1 MADVRL
7 NIAGRHYDVHCSDG
21 QEQQLLTLA
30 AMVDEK
36 AAGAVGTTEIRQ
48 LLFSALFLAD
58 ELKEARAGIP
68 KKSPEQ
74 DELHSKL
81 AQAEAQEQK
90 LAADLAA
97 MTQEA
102 QRLREQSITQVQQ
115 LADTQAALQ
124 AAHVALTEA
133 EVAADNAAEQAEAAT
148 QALAEVRAAN
158 AASAANAANAEN
170 DGAPATPPI
179 PAQILS
185 ALADRV
191 EALADKFQSL
201 T

>member
-68 KKSPEQ
+68 KNSPEQ
-74 DELHSKL
+74 DELRSKL

-102 QRLREQSITQVQQ
+102 QRLREQSSTQVQQ

-158 AASAANAANAEN
+158 AASAANAEN

-179 PAQILS
+179 PAHILS

>member
-21 QEQQLLTLA
+21 QEPQLLTLA

-36 AAGAVGTTEIRQ
+36 AARAVGTTEIRQ

-58 ELKEARAGIP
+58 ELKEARAGAN
-68 KKSPEQ
+68 KNSPEN
-74 DELHSKL
+74 DDLRAKL

-97 MTQEA
+97 MTAET
-102 QRLREQSITQVQQ
+102 QRLRDQNSTQVQQ

-133 EVAADNAAEQAEAAT
+133 EVAADNAADEAETAT
-148 QALAEVRAAN
+148 QALAAARQEMAQN
-158 AASAANAANAEN
+158 NIGDAAASPTHARS
-170 DGAPATPPI
+170 
-179 PAQILS
+179 LS
-185 ALADRV
+185 ALADRI

>member
-68 KKSPEQ
+68 KNSPEQ
-74 DELHSKL
+74 DELRSKL
-81 AQAEAQEQK
+81 AQAEAQEKK

-102 QRLREQSITQVQQ
+102 QRLREQSSTQVQQ

-158 AASAANAANAEN
+158 AASAANAEN

-179 PAQILS
+179 PAHILS

>member
-68 KKSPEQ
+68 KNSPEQ
-74 DELHSKL
+74 DELRSKL

-158 AASAANAANAEN
+158 AASAANAEN